1 MRYPTENQ
9 RGTAQSPRFSTS
21 GSGFD
26 CEPPPG
32 VWDELLRRKAHRP
45 PPPPPVTPV
54 KPAPPARDWRS
65 TALAVLGVALV
76 AVVIVSQLAHQ
87 SSQQAA
93 APIAAASPAPPLRV
107 SVPSAPWP
115 APPPAVEVRRALPVP
130 VPRAELVPITVR
142 RAALMRLP
150 SQELGVYQYY
160 HLPVEWGGGS
170 VLARFMGT
178 VANFSDIPKDPT
190 PGDMWNVLEGGSTV
204 SLGFTGQPQQ
214 GTVIPVFI
222 DP

>member
-1 MRYPTENQ
+1 MQTSRINQ
-9 RGTAQSPRFSTS
+9 PGTASSPRFETSAFESTL
-21 GSGFD
+21 
-26 CEPPPG
+26 PPEALE
-32 VWDELLRRKAHRP
+32 ELRGRSSRRP
-45 PPPPPVTPV
+45 PPPLTPVTPV
-54 KPAPPARDWRS
+54 KSVPPARDWRGS
-65 TALAVLGVALV
+65 ALAILGIALV
-76 AVVIVSQLAHQ
+76 AAVIVSQLAHQ
-87 SSQQAA
+87 PARQVA
-93 APIAAASPAPPLRV
+93 APIAIAATPAPPLRV
-107 SVPSAPWP
+107 PAPSAPWP
-115 APPPAVEVRRALPVP
+115 TPPSVVEVRRALPVP

-204 SLGFTGQPQQ
+204 SWVYCTPAGYSH
-214 GTVIPVFI
+214 PVFI